1 MNCRQAA
8 VVIAVGIAVLAAT
21 ARAPGQST
29 NSRNR
34 LTVLRIQNAYQQ
46 QQTALQTA
54 AQQTNLLIERAVHQS
69 STPESAFFLRPLD
82 FQAQQSA
89 LQIAQA
95 QTRALALLTMN
106 GRSSAN
112 QAILLQLAGL
122 KAVFQQSVS
131 LEAAVQI
138 QNAPLTPDQIQSL
151 FSERAELMNLLAFP
165 APNTRATPAR

>member
-1 MNCRQAA
+1 MNRRQTAI
-8 VVIAVGIAVLAAT
+8 VIAVGIAVLAIG

-29 NSRNR
+29 SSQNR
-34 LTVLRIQNAYQQ
+34 LRVLRIQNAYQQ
-46 QQTALQTA
+46 QQTALETA
-54 AQQTNLLIERAVHQS
+54 AQQTNLLIQRAVHQA

-95 QTRALALLTMN
+95 QTRALALLTLN
-106 GRSSAN
+106 GRSFPN

-122 KAVFQQSVS
+122 EAALQRSVS

-151 FSERAELMNLLAFP
+151 FAEQANLMNLLAFP
-165 APNTRATPAR
+165 APNTRAMPAR